1 MFPRTIYTQHRAAFS
16 LGENFRRKRLFLIFL
31 DSFLLFNFY
40 YMPKL
45 QRKQEKNRI
54 SPICFQVEIL
64 GMVP

>member
-1 MFPRTIYTQHRAAFS
+1 MFPRVIYTQYRPAFS
-16 LGENFRRKRLFLIFL
+16 LGENFRRKCLFFDIL
-31 DSFLLFNFY
+31 DSFLLFKSY

-54 SPICFQVEIL
+54 SPILCQVGTL